1 MIHKLY
7 SAYNLPADHDVCHLF
22 EHLVIRRFL
31 RAAEKSG
38 NERAFIG
45 ELHGTTSESSVF
57 FDIAFFTC
65 ESITLFE
72 KVIADTAPFDIS
84 MIHESVAH
92 VEAEMKSSVVIW
104 DEKEL
109 RRQLARCQKTFISR
123 QKSSP
128 TPDQTAQNPPLEID
142 HQPEDFMDVTLTIKI
157 PDAGNTMTAAFFC
170 MYPVLLDLVRS
181 ACFDNAPV
189 YPSSHD
195 EFIAYHDG
203 NSVSQ
208 AYTVKKSFDWQNTDK
223 TAQSYLRTF
232 DPAPHA
238 SRLNDLAETFT
249 TDPFYNSAPIYFYQK
264 TAAPFTKDDLAKT
277 ITATNLQAILQQV
290 TVNITAKNHLANPQV
305 CLMICSITRVCV

>member
-31 RAAEKSG
+31 RAVEKSC

-57 FDIAFFTC
+57 FDVAFFTR
-65 ESITLFE
+65 ESIALFE
-72 KVIADTAPFDIS
+72 KVIADMRPFDLA
-84 MIHESVAH
+84 MIRESVAH
-92 VEAEMKSSVVIW
+92 IEAEMKSSVIIW

-109 RRQLARCQKTFISR
+109 RKQLARCQKDFADRRSIKPKKAI
-123 QKSSP
+123 KS
-128 TPDQTAQNPPLEID
+128 AANPPLEID
-142 HQPEDFMDVTLTIKI
+142 YQPEDFIDITLTVEI
-157 PDAGNTMTAAFFC
+157 PDASDQATAAFFC
-170 MYPVLLDLVRS
+170 TYPILLDLVRS
-181 ACFDNAPV
+181 ACFDLAPV
-189 YPSSHD
+189 YPSSHS
-195 EFIAYHDG
+195 EFTAYHDG

-208 AYTVKKSFDWQNTDK
+208 AYTVKKSFDWQNAGK
-223 TAQSYLRTF
+223 VAQSYLRTF

-238 SRLNDLAETFT
+238 SRLNDLAEAFT

-277 ITATNLQAILQQV
+277 VTSANLRAILQRAAV
-290 TVNITAKNHLANPQV
+290 TVSAIDKQ
-305 CLMICSITRVCV
+305 

>member
-1 MIHKLY
+1 MIHKIY
-7 SAYNLPADHDVCHLF
+7 SAYDLPADHDVCHLF

-31 RAAEKSG
+31 RAVEKSG

-57 FDIAFFTC
+57 FDVVLFTR

-72 KVIADTAPFDIS
+72 KAIADAKPFDLS
-84 MIHESVAH
+84 MIHESIAH
-92 VEAEMKSSVVIW
+92 IEAEMKSSVVIW

-109 RRQLARCQKTFISR
+109 CKQLARCQKAFARRRSARPGEITE
-123 QKSSP
+123 P
-128 TPDQTAQNPPLEID
+128 ATNPPLEID
-142 HQPEDFMDVTLTIKI
+142 CQPEDFIDITLMIEI
-157 PDAGNTMTAAFFC
+157 PDASDTITAAFFC
-170 MYPVLLDLVRS
+170 MYPILLDLVRS
-181 ACFDNAPV
+181 ACFDRAPV
-189 YPSSHD
+189 YPSSRD
-195 EFIAYHDG
+195 EFTAYHDG

-208 AYTVKKSFDWQNTDK
+208 TYTVKKSFDWQNAGK
-223 TAQSYLRTF
+223 TAQNYLRTF

-277 ITATNLQAILQQV
+277 VTSANLRAILQRAAV
-290 TVNITAKNHLANPQV
+290 TVSAMDKQ
-305 CLMICSITRVCV
+305 

>member
-57 FDIAFFTC
+57 FDIAFFTR

-72 KVIADTAPFDIS
+72 KVIADVKPFDLA
-84 MIHESVAH
+84 MINESVAH
-92 VEAEMKSSVVIW
+92 IEAEMKSSVVIW
-104 DEKEL
+104 DKAEL
-109 RRQLARCQKTFISR
+109 YKQLARCQKAFARRRSARPGEITE
-123 QKSSP
+123 P
-128 TPDQTAQNPPLEID
+128 ATNPLLEID
-142 HQPEDFMDVTLTIKI
+142 YQPEDFIDIMLTVEI
-157 PDAGNTMTAAFFC
+157 PDASDQETAAFFC
-170 MYPVLLDLVRS
+170 MYPILLDLVRS
-181 ACFDNAPV
+181 ACFDLAPV
-189 YPSSHD
+189 YPSSHS
-195 EFIAYHDG
+195 EFTAYHDG

-208 AYTVKKSFDWQNTDK
+208 TYTVKKSFDWQNAGK
-223 TAQSYLRTF
+223 VAQNYLRTF

-238 SRLNDLAETFT
+238 SCLNDLAEAFT

-264 TAAPFTKDDLAKT
+264 TATPFTKEDLAKS
-277 ITATNLQAILQQV
+277 ITVANLQVILQQV
-290 TVNITAKNHLANPQV
+290 VVNVSAK
-305 CLMICSITRVCV
+305 